1 MEVDVD
7 EGRGWNSGLTA
18 VRTRFFRRLNI
29 VAGGWR
35 DDVNRVLRFVPVREF
50 YSISW
55 GWNLTWISMLEK
67 SLIRGLIVF
76 SSTGCQ

>member
-1 MEVDVD
+1 MDVDVD
-7 EGRGWNSGLTA
+7 EGRDWNSGLTA

-55 GWNLTWISMLEK
+55 GWNLTWILMFEK
-67 SLIRGLIVF
+67 NLIRGLIVF
-76 SSTGCQ
+76 SST